1 MWGTFEAPCR
11 RERGCAC
18 ALGARPTLM
27 AMNDSQRQLAE
38 RIIAGL
44 NLEDLTPAD
53 IDPQAP
59 LFGEGLKLDSIDALE
74 LAVIV
79 ERHYKIR
86 IPNMEVGKQA
96 FASLSALDAFIRDCT
111 PGGAVATP

>member
-1 MWGTFEAPCR
+1 
-11 RERGCAC
+11 
-18 ALGARPTLM
+18 
-27 AMNDSQRQLAE
+27 MNDTQRMLAE

-44 NLEDLTPAD
+44 NLEDLTPDD

-79 ERHYKIR
+79 ERHYGIR

-96 FASLSALDAFIRDCT
+96 FATLASLDAFILSQPRT
-111 PGGAVATP
+111 IPPHAPS

>member
-1 MWGTFEAPCR
+1 
-11 RERGCAC
+11 
-18 ALGARPTLM
+18 
-27 AMNDSQRQLAE
+27 MNDSQRILAE

-44 NLEDLTPAD
+44 NLEDLKPAD

-79 ERHYKIR
+79 ERNYGIR
-86 IPNMEVGKQA
+86 IPNMDVGKQA
-96 FASLSALDAFIRDCT
+96 FASLAALDAFITSQPRSA
-111 PGGAVATP
+111 PAAPRS

>member
-1 MWGTFEAPCR
+1 
-11 RERGCAC
+11 
-18 ALGARPTLM
+18 
-27 AMNDSQRQLAE
+27 MNDSQRILAE

-44 NLEDLTPAD
+44 NLEDLKPAD

-79 ERHYKIR
+79 ERNYGIC
-86 IPNMEVGKQA
+86 IPNMDVGKQA
-96 FASLSALDAFIRDCT
+96 FASLAALDAFITSQPRSA
-111 PGGAVATP
+111 PAAPRS